1 MRKSNSIMVVVNSST
16 FRTNQSKYL
25 DMASSGEAIL
35 ITRNNRPSVV
45 LSSVE
50 DFRMIPTR
58 DITESINQSL
68 KEVKESI
75 EGTKELKSARAL
87 LDEL

>member
-1 MRKSNSIMVVVNSST
+1 MVIVNSST
-16 FRTNQSKYL
+16 FRTNQSKYF
-25 DMASSGEAIL
+25 DMASCGESIL

-50 DFRMIPTR
+50 HFEMTPSRNL
-58 DITESINQSL
+58 TENIKQSL
-68 KEVKESI
+68 REVKDCI
-75 EGTKELKSARAL
+75 DGKVKLKSARSL